1 MLLPLLMQLGML
13 ARDMHDGSHELGDPY
28 KKVEKKQESVRQTLD
43 RIIYPPKPVE
53 VRKPVETQKPVEV
66 LIAKSIEG
74 AHGVLG
80 GDLRNMEIA
89 MLMER
94 ARLMDEEEAIIMLMV
109 H

>member
-13 ARDMHDGSHELGDPY
+13 GRDRRDGVHELGDPY
-28 KKVEKKQESVRQTLD
+28 RKIEKPHESVRETLE
-43 RIIYPPKPVE
+43 RVINPPKDVAPQ
-53 VRKPVETQKPVEV
+53 TSVEV
-66 LIAKSIEG
+66 LIAKPIEG

-80 GDLRNMEIA
+80 GDLINMEIA

-94 ARLMDEEEAIIMLMV
+94 ARVMDEDEAIIMLMV